1 MEYRLTVSMLQN
13 ERWWG
18 GTSFDGARSPFNGN
32 SVFSRDLLHSGLNQ
46 TMPMYISDLGRCI
59 WSEEPFAISFDKGK
73 IIISGRSE
81 VVLEQFGNSLKEA
94 YLGAMNKHFPP
105 EGDKPNEKFF
115 KYPQY
120 NTWMQLVYDQ
130 TQEGILE
137 YARGIVGHGFQP
149 GIFIIDE
156 GWQKDYGVWEF
167 DEHRFPEPKKT
178 IDELH
183 AMGFIVML
191 WVVPNVRSDGRWFVC
206 HTSKEFCPKMYD
218 KYFLRT
224 ESGAPA
230 IMQWWNGYSAVFDM
244 TKEGDRALM
253 KSQLDRLRS
262 EFGVDGF
269 KFDGGSLAFYAKNS
283 AGGEKTD
290 ASAKAAERNLAWND
304 FGTQYSF
311 HEFKDT
317 FKGGGK
323 RVIQRM
329 LDRNHSWDN
338 QGLNTLVP
346 GAILQGLLGHPFIC
360 PDMIGG
366 GQWEDRALG
375 KPIDQELFVRM
386 AQCSALFPM
395 MRFSRAPWEVLDNEH
410 LTLVKKAHDLH
421 CEFSGVIL
429 ELVEEAC
436 RNGEPILRSLEYNY
450 SHSGYAD
457 ISDVFM
463 LGEDILVAPVLK
475 KGESTRTVPL
485 PRGKWAGFDGKV
497 YEGGQTVSIPVTL
510 ADLPYFRRYV

>member
-1 MEYRLTVSMLQN
+1 M
-13 ERWWG
+13 
-18 GTSFDGARSPFNGN
+18 
-32 SVFSRDLLHSGLNQ
+32 
-46 TMPMYISDLGRCI
+46 
-59 WSEEPFAISFDKGK
+59 
-73 IIISGRSE
+73 
-81 VVLEQFGNSLKEA
+81 
-94 YLGAMNKHFPP
+94 
-105 EGDKPNEKFF
+105 
-115 KYPQY
+115 
-120 NTWMQLVYDQ
+120 
-130 TQEGILE
+130 
-137 YARGIVGHGFQP
+137 
-149 GIFIIDE
+149 
-156 GWQKDYGVWEF
+156 
-167 DEHRFPEPKKT
+167 
-178 IDELH
+178 
-183 AMGFIVML
+183 
-191 WVVPNVRSDGRWFVC
+191 
-206 HTSKEFCPKMYD
+206 
-218 KYFLRT
+218 
-224 ESGAPA
+224 
-230 IMQWWNGYSAVFDM
+230 
-244 TKEGDRALM
+244 
-253 KSQLDRLRS
+253 
-262 EFGVDGF
+262 
-269 KFDGGSLAFYAKNS
+269 
-283 AGGEKTD
+283 
-290 ASAKAAERNLAWND
+290 
-304 FGTQYSF
+304 
-311 HEFKDT
+311 
-317 FKGGGK
+317 
-323 RVIQRM
+323 IQRM

-395 MRFSRAPWEVLDNEH
+395 MQFSRAPWEVLDNEH